1 MRERQKLE
9 AINRMI
15 KLKLHENVIKE
26 FEIEDKLYKSEFH
39 GILYW
44 LNVEEE
50 KIVRDWE
57 QETGN
62 LAYHIIHNNTE
73 FGELLS
79 IFYVSQYEEEW
90 EMDMRDL
97 SEGIAIVYVKN
108 LDDDWCSEYGSIG
121 FKRSIGG
128 LVRTS

>member
-79 IFYVSQYEEEW
+79 IFYVSQHEEEW
-90 EMDMRDL
+90 EMDRNDL
-97 SEGIAIVYVKN
+97 NNDLAVVYVKN
-108 LDDDWCSEYGSIG
+108 LSDDWCSEYGSIG
-121 FKRSIGG
+121 FKRYIGG
-128 LVRTS
+128 LVRIS